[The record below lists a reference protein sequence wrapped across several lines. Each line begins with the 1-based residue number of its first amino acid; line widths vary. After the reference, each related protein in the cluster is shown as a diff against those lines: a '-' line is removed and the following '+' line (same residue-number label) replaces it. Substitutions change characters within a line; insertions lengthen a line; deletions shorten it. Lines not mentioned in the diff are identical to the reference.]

1 MIKTDLPVIVLRG
14 IVLLP
19 NSDIRLEFEKEESN
33 MIIDVAELFHDNRLL
48 IVSQSDP
55 LEESIDYSQL
65 PKIGVVGKINHKIE
79 LPNGKI
85 RVIISGIKRAKI
97 YEYLNANKKD
107 GMLEAILE
115 EVEPNKLEETEEK
128 ALIKKLYREIENYIE
143 IVPYSS
149 NSVINM
155 IHNINNLDK
164 MTDIIIDY
172 LSLDN
177 NRLLEYLLELD
188 SHKRMRMILED
199 IYQEE
204 DRCRIE
210 KEIDSKVQKQ
220 MDENQREYLLKE
232 KLTEI
237 KKELGEISIK
247 EEEIDTLAHKIGAL
261 RTNKRIKDRLYKELK
276 YYETLSPSSP
286 EISIIR
292 EYLEWML
299 SLPWKT
305 FSKDN
310 TNLKDAKTIL
320 DQSHFGLKETKLR
333 ILEFLAARKMSGTLK
348 GPIICL
354 VGPPGV
360 GKTSLAFSIAQAMNR
375 KFIKMSVGGI
385 SDEAEIIGHRRTYL
399 GANPGR
405 IIQGIRKAKASNP
418 VFLIDEIDKI
428 TKHSKGDPSYALLS
442 ILDPEQNKY
451 FSDNYIEEEYDLSN
465 VLFIA
470 TANNLHDIPE
480 ALKDRLE
487 IIDVPGYTELEKINI
502 LKNHIIPKLIKEHRL
517 ESYSIEF
524 ENGVFEQIIQN
535 YTLESGVRDLERK
548 MARIIRKIIMKIQLS
563 DRKKTFLIKKDQLK
577 EYLGKQLIKSDI
589 SIKEEYGIVN
599 GLSYTSYGGDILPI
613 EVNYFEGTGKLILT
627 GTLGEVLKES
637 SYIALDYVKSNA
649 SLFNIEFSLFSKND
663 IHIHIPEGSIPKD
676 GPSAGIAL
684 TSAIISTFTKRK
696 VSKEIAMTG
705 EITLRG
711 NILPIGGVLTK
722 VIGAHRRG
730 IKKIFLPRQNE
741 EDLEEIPKEI
751 KNEITFILVDSY
763 FDVYEKIF
771 ER

>member
-188 SHKRMRMILED
+188 SHKRMRMVLED

-247 EEEIDTLAHKIGAL
+247 EEEIDTLSHKIGTL

-292 EYLEWML
+292 EYLDWML

-684 TSAIISTFTKRK
+684 TSAIISAFTKRK